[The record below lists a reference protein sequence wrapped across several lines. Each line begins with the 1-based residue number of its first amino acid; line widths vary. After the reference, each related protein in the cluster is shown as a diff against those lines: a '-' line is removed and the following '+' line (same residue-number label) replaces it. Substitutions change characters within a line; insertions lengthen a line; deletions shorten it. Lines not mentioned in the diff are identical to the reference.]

1 MKLFYI
7 SVLVY
12 VLMLTGCASQSETS
26 DLERQIT
33 SLQNHIDELN
43 ITIDTLKSTLA
54 EDKLIIDQ
62 IRDVIGDGDFRSILQ
77 SVPCS
82 TLSKKTVCY
91 VKGFNVTLTLDQGL
105 PKELRVY
112 EHYSILDGMLISS
125 GKFGVYYDDGQE
137 FEEVQSF
144 VILVGNM
151 NRESE
156 QLYYVKSLESNLS
169 IYATLKLDTELS
181 ETALGVIKN
190 FMLDNFGTEATTQAK
205 WNIQRP

>member
-1 MKLFYI
+1 MKLFYKMI
-7 SVLVY
+7 IVLF
-12 VLMLTGCASQSETS
+12 MLTGCVNQSEAS

-33 SLQNHIDELN
+33 ILENRIEALN
-43 ITIDTLKSTLA
+43 ITIDTLKSALD

-62 IRDVIGDGDFRSILQ
+62 VKDAVGKGDFRSIFQ

-91 VKGFNVTLTLDQGL
+91 VKGFDIMFTFDQGL
-105 PKELRVY
+105 PKELKIY
-112 EHYSILDGMLISS
+112 EYYSILDGMLISS
-125 GKFGVYYDDGQE
+125 GKFGVYYDDDQE
-137 FEEVQSF
+137 FEEVQTF

-169 IYATLKLDTELS
+169 IYATFKLDTELS

>member
-1 MKLFYI
+1 
-7 SVLVY
+7 
-12 VLMLTGCASQSETS
+12 MLTGCVSQSEGT
-26 DLERQIT
+26 DLERQIA
-33 SLQNHIDELN
+33 SLNDQIQELN
-43 ITIDTLKSTLA
+43 LTIDTLKSALA
-54 EDKLIIDQ
+54 ENKPIIDQ
-62 IRDVIGDGDFRSILQ
+62 IKDAVGEGDFRSIFQ

-91 VKGFNVTLTLDQGL
+91 VKGFDVMFTFDHGL
-105 PKELRVY
+105 PEELKVY
-112 EHYSILDGMLISS
+112 EQYSILDGMLISS

-137 FEEVQSF
+137 FEEVQTF

-181 ETALGVIKN
+181 EAALGVIKN
-190 FMLDNFGTEATTQAK
+190 FMLDNFDTEATTQAK

>member
-1 MKLFYI
+1 MKKLLL
-7 SVLVY
+7 VLI
-12 VLMLTGCASQSETS
+12 LLILTGCVKQSEAT
-26 DLERQIT
+26 DLENQIAI
-33 SLQNHIDELN
+33 LDNRIEELN
-43 ITIDTLKSTLA
+43 LTIDSLKSALD
-54 EDKLIIDQ
+54 EDKPIIDQ
-62 IRDVIGDGDFRSILQ
+62 IKYAVGEGDFSSIFQ

-91 VKGFNVTLTLDQGL
+91 VKGFNVMLTLDQGL

-181 ETALGVIKN
+181 EAALGVIKN

>member
-91 VKGFNVTLTLDQGL
+91 VKGFNVMLTLDQGL
-105 PKELRVY
+105 PKELKVY

-137 FEEVQSF
+137 FEEVQCF

-181 ETALGVIKN
+181 EAALGVIKN